1 MSPSASQEPDP
12 RLTGT
17 VQRLRRN
24 LIFLP
29 AGLAAVLTLI
39 PILYV
44 VVRSVGADRYA
55 WERLFSERTLE
66 LLVNS
71 AGLAGAVALAAIAIS
86 LPYAW
91 LVTSTDMP
99 GRRFFEITGPLPL
112 VVPSYVGAAIMLD
125 AFGPRGLLQQL
136 LESPLGVER
145 LPSIYGFFGA
155 FVTLTLFTYP
165 YVLLLAI
172 AAFKRIDPAM
182 EESARGLGLSPLRAF
197 LRATLPQ
204 LRPALVAGGLLCALY
219 AVSDFGVVSLMRFDT
234 FTRSIYNL
242 YRSFYDPGGA
252 ALLASLVIIL
262 TGIILAFEHRLRVD
276 PQKLAI
282 RSARSAERT
291 RAAIGRWRFA
301 GVLFC
306 LSVFVLSLA
315 VPLFVLGYWLATG
328 PRADWFDAQTIN
340 AVAGS
345 ISASSWAALAAT
357 ALAVPVAI
365 VAIKRSGRIARV
377 IETITTSGFAL
388 PGVVV
393 ALGLVFFATRFAG
406 VLYQSLTLLVIAY
419 VIRFIPQA
427 IEGARAGLERAD
439 PGLDEA
445 ARGLGASRTRVFRR
459 VTLPLAAPGVAAG
472 AMLVFLTAM
481 KELPATLILKP
492 TGFETLATRIWEA
505 ANTGSYAR
513 AAVPALILIAISAV
527 ALAAGS
533 SKRMDSG
540 RPGPR
545 D

>member
-1 MSPSASQEPDP
+1 M
-12 RLTGT
+12 
-17 VQRLRRN
+17 QRLRRN